1 MKYGTVIRLLTA
13 ACVVIVQL
21 TGCSPDTEDMKRSL
35 AGIPIRIVAEMNKG
49 TGASR
54 MTKAPVR
61 SGGEWKENYIGA
73 EEYEKTVKHVLLF
86 AYKNIGTSPEKVIF
100 YYPQGTANPLAGI
113 TGIDHFEMR
122 EMGGINVGDPDIALD
137 LELMGGNYNFVLLVN
152 CESGLKK
159 IREEHMIPDPR
170 LLTEKTE
177 IFTSDDLQGENRKY
191 LPMVGQCNF
200 HVPDNIGGNDRV
212 TLSPSILLERT
223 HARVEFILTTVDDAG
238 NYLSPLLPL
247 SRVTKLSLNNETSGY
262 SVLPSAGEYTATGG
276 GNPDIR
282 GGWTTRE
289 IPCCY
294 RKGPVF
300 TKVPT
305 RAPENPP
312 LWPNVKE
319 GCSHI
324 RERHLAISTWP
335 RESTGKR
342 KRWPWYYPSIT
353 GRETPMRRTRSS
365 SITRILGKMTR
376 HITISVVIPSTVSS
390 PR

>member
-1 MKYGTVIRLLTA
+1 MKYGTVIRLLTVTCLA
-13 ACVVIVQL
+13 IVQL
-21 TGCSPDTEDMKRSL
+21 TGCSPDTEDMKRSVT
-35 AGIPIRIVAEMNKG
+35 GIPIRIVAEMNKG
-49 TGASR
+49 TSSSR

-61 SGGEWKENYIGA
+61 SEGEWKENYIGA
-73 EEYEKTVKHVLLF
+73 EVYEKTVRHVLLF
-86 AYKNIGTSPEKVIF
+86 VYKNIGTSPEKVIF

-191 LPMVGQCNF
+191 LPMVGQRNL

-282 GGWTTRE
+282 GWTTRE

-324 RERHLAISTWP
+324 RERHLAISTWL

-376 HITISVVIPSTVSS
+376 RITIFVVIPSTVSS